1 MFKNSTDYEE
11 LYCSMVFDAVAS
23 LDLDKMLS
31 EDLPPTSCV
40 SVSIEKWL
48 FRPDA
53 LLVRIV
59 TEAEAV
65 EESCALDMVGYI
77 RTETQWP
84 HDLLVWIGHAENPAY
99 GYLFKSAAV
108 GDVYDGKR
116 A

>member
-1 MFKNSTDYEE
+1 MFKHSTDYEE
-11 LYCSMVFDAVAS
+11 LYCSMVLESVNS
-23 LDLDKMLS
+23 IDLDRMLS
-31 EDLPPTSCV
+31 EDLPLTSCV
-40 SVSIEKWL
+40 AVSIEKWL

-53 LLVRIV
+53 LLVSIV

-65 EESCALDMVGYI
+65 EESRVLDMLGYI

-84 HDLLVWIGHAENPAY
+84 HDLLVWIGHAENPSY